1 MKRFLA
7 IYKKDLRSMFMG
19 ATAYIL
25 ITLFLIISGSLLW
38 GLKSPYNILDNG
50 YTDLSDFFEY
60 TPWLFIVFTS
70 VLTMK
75 SFSEEY
81 KTGTIEI
88 LLSKPIKIPEL
99 VLAKFA
105 AVWTV
110 LVVALIPTLL
120 YVLSIYNLSE
130 NKEIIGFGVYGTS
143 YLGLLLVITQF
154 SAIGVACSA
163 FTKNQVIAFLTAA
176 SLMILFYFG
185 FVQLDAS
192 ISGGF
197 SLDKIAS
204 QYHYE
209 NFTKGLIDTRSLI
222 YFVSVSITFLFIA
235 QHKILKIKQ

>member
-50 YTDLSDFFEY
+50 YTDLSDFFKY
-60 TPWLFIVFTS
+60 TPWLFIIFTS
-70 VLTMK
+70 VLSMK

-88 LLSKPIKIPEL
+88 LLSKPINISVL

-120 YVLSIYNLSE
+120 YVLSIYNLAES
-130 NKEIIGFGVYGTS
+130 KEIIGFGVYGTS
-143 YLGLLLVITQF
+143 YFGLLLLIALF
-154 SAIGVACSA
+154 SAIGITCSA

-176 SLMILFYFG
+176 SLMILLYFG
-185 FVQLDAS
+185 FIQIDAS
-192 ISGGF
+192 INSGY
-197 SLDKIAS
+197 SLEKMAS

-209 NFTKGLIDTRSLI
+209 NFTKGLIDTRSLT
-222 YFVSVSITFLFIA
+222 YFISLSITFLFIA